1 MSHERI
7 LIVEDE
13 ATVAEVVGRYLERD
27 GYSVRRV
34 ADGAEAM
41 AAVASFRP
49 ALVVLDVM
57 LPGRDGLDICRELRA
72 AGETA
77 VILLT
82 ARGEE
87 TDKIVGLGL
96 GADDYVTKP
105 FSPSE
110 LVARVKAVLRRAAT
124 PPTIASADDDNK
136 AGDKDR
142 AGEQIRVAD
151 LVIDL
156 ATRRVT
162 RGDAPLELTAKEFDL
177 LAHMAAHPDR
187 VYTRDH
193 LLRDVWGYDFI
204 GDDSTVTVHVRRLR
218 EKLELDPSRPRYV
231 TTVWGVGYRFEA

>member
-27 GYSVRRV
+27 GYRVRHV
-34 ADGAEAM
+34 ADGADVM
-41 AAVASFRP
+41 AAAAAFQP
-49 ALVVLDVM
+49 NLVVLDVM
-57 LPGRDGLDICRELRA
+57 LPNRDGMDICRELRA
-72 AGETA
+72 AGDTA
-77 VILLT
+77 VIMLT

-87 TDKIVGLGL
+87 TDKVVGLGL

-110 LVARVKAVLRRAAT
+110 LVARVKAVLRRTAVPSA
-124 PPTIASADDDNK
+124 ASAD
-136 AGDKDR
+136 GDRDR
-142 AGEQIRVAD
+142 VDKQIRVAD

-162 RGDAPLELTAKEFDL
+162 RANASLELTAKEFDL

-218 EKLELDPSRPRYV
+218 EKLEVDPSRPRYV